1 VRRIGEQ
8 IPERR
13 NPENY
18 PTSPP
23 PPRKRNSGSQQEFR
37 ALMNLAE
44 RMSAELNAYHR
55 FHDPGDSHAAKLL
68 LEFEAFRACY
78 HGER

>member
-1 VRRIGEQ
+1 MRIIGEQ

-23 PPRKRNSGSQQEFR
+23 PPRKKNADRQDEFSI
-37 ALMNLAE
+37 LMSLAE
-44 RMSAELNAYHR
+44 KMSAELNAYCGL
-55 FHDPGDSHAAKLL
+55 HDPNDRHAAELL
-68 LEFEAFRACY
+68 MEFKAFRACY
-78 HGER
+78 R

>member
-1 VRRIGEQ
+1 MRINEEQ

-18 PTSPP
+18 PISPS
-23 PPRKRNSGSQQEFR
+23 PPRKRNSDSQQEFR
-37 ALMNLAE
+37 VLMNLAE

-68 LEFEAFRACY
+68 FEFEVLRKLY
-78 HGER
+78 VVGR

>member
-1 VRRIGEQ
+1 VRIIGEQ

-18 PTSPP
+18 PTSPA
-23 PPRKRNSGSQQEFR
+23 PPRKRNSDSQQEFR

-55 FHDPGDSHAAKLL
+55 FHDPNDRHAAELL
-68 LEFEAFRACY
+68 MEFKAFRRL
-78 HGER
+78 HTTGR